1 MKLKQIGEAV
11 ENSKVTQFLR
21 KALSSYFFPIVTAV
35 VSVGCY
41 YLGWD
46 IVNIWYLCISGTA
59 IMICC
64 KDVSPA
70 LCLILFFSL
79 LPSPQH
85 SPSFKGHSSGY
96 LLSPPI
102 LAQEIIGVVF
112 FLGSVIYRLVNGL
125 VKRKFKIT
133 PLFWGIVA
141 LCAAFCLSGVFYS
154 HYTVM
159 NLLYGLALSA
169 IIIIFYVFCYCNFE
183 LEEKTFAKIA
193 SYFIAVAVAVT
204 IELIV
209 AYITY
214 RSEGRANGWRNVL
227 FFGWGT
233 YNQAGLMLTMAI
245 PAWFYLAGKHKK
257 GYYFLLGAV
266 ANEAMCMISQSRQ
279 AMLMSAVVFAACCVW
294 ILIWDKGKKRII
306 DLIMMGV
313 VLVLVA
319 IFAGVFHKQL
329 IAFVS
334 GAVDKTSLATGSG
347 RTRLWKE
354 GWQNFLHKPL
364 FGVGFYDPMAT
375 ATYDETTGKILTS
388 EVGFFTP
395 GDLSHSIPRMC
406 HNTVFQ
412 LLSSCGLVGL
422 LVYVFHRVQT
432 VISFINNVTAER
444 TLIALTMCVLLLM
457 SLLDNHL
464 FYFITTI
471 QYSILLALLAV
482 TEKKKQIKVNKPE
495 GAEAAESENKK
506 GELNK
511 EELAN

>member
-1 MKLKQIGEAV
+1 V
-11 ENSKVTQFLR
+11 
-21 KALSSYFFPIVTAV
+21 ALS
-35 VSVGCY
+35 
-41 YLGWD
+41 
-46 IVNIWYLCISGTA
+46 
-59 IMICC
+59 
-64 KDVSPA
+64 
-70 LCLILFFSL
+70 
-79 LPSPQH
+79 
-85 SPSFKGHSSGY
+85 
-96 LLSPPI
+96 
-102 LAQEIIGVVF
+102 
-112 FLGSVIYRLVNGL
+112 
-125 VKRKFKIT
+125 
-133 PLFWGIVA
+133 
-141 LCAAFCLSGVFYS
+141 AAFCLSGIFYS

-183 LEEKTFAKIA
+183 LEEKTFSKIA
-193 SYFIAVAVAVT
+193 SYFIAVAATVT
-204 IELIV
+204 LELIV
-209 AYITY
+209 AYITC
-214 RSEGRANGWRNVL
+214 RSEGAEKGWRNVL
-227 FFGWGT
+227 SFGWGT

-266 ANEAMCMISQSRQ
+266 VNEAMCMLSQSRQ

-294 ILIWDKGKKRII
+294 ILIWDKGRKRVF

-313 VLVLVA
+313 VLVLLA
-319 IFAGVFHKQL
+319 IIVGVFHKQL
-329 IAFVS
+329 IEFVS
-334 GAVDKTSLATGSG
+334 GAVDKSSLATGSG
-347 RTRLWKE
+347 RTTLWKQ
-354 GWQNFLHKPL
+354 GWHNFLHKPL
-364 FGVGFYDPMAT
+364 FGVGFYDPT
-375 ATYDETTGKILTS
+375 AKGTYDEAGELLTS

-422 LVYVFHRVQT
+422 AVYVFHRVQT

-471 QYSILLALLAV
+471 QYSILLSLLAV
-482 TEKKKQIKVNKPE
+482 TEKKKQVNKKKTE
-495 GAEAAESENKK
+495 QAEPTDVENKNI
-506 GELNK
+506 ELNK